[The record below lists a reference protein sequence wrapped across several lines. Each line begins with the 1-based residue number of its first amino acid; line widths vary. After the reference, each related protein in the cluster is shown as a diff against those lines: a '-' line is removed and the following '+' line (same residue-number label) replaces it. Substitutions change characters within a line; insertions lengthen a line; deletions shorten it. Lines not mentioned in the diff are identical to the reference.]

1 MNLEIFNLL
10 GNETKN
16 FVSSF
21 VNELAKALD
30 KGNNMNIGVVYG
42 LDNEKIT
49 LLNPENGKEED
60 IYIYTTENELEKLHN
75 HGIYENIY
83 KMNKLDFFND
93 TIY

>member
-30 KGNNMNIGVVYG
+30 KGNNMNIGVAISSQHI
-42 LDNEKIT
+42 LWTMK
-49 LLNPENGKEED
+49 GKLK
-60 IYIYTTENELEKLHN
+60 TKS
-75 HGIYENIY
+75 
-83 KMNKLDFFND
+83 
-93 TIY
+93 

>member
-42 LDNEKIT
+42 C
-49 LLNPENGKEED
+49 LL
-60 IYIYTTENELEKLHN
+60 YTSPSPR
-75 HGIYENIY
+75 
-83 KMNKLDFFND
+83 DS
-93 TIY
+93 

>member
-49 LLNPENGKEED
+49 LLNPENGKEEEAK
-60 IYIYTTENELEKLHN
+60 IKKKRLVRSLQR
-75 HGIYENIY
+75 
-83 KMNKLDFFND
+83 DFRKE
-93 TIY
+93 IEI